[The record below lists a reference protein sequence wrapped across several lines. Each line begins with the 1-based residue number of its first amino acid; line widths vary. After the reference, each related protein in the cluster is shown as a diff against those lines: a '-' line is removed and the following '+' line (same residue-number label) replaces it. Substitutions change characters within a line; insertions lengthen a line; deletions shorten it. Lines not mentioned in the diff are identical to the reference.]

1 MKDNKRLVKLRKKK
15 EKTGRISLF
24 LDTYINGTRKYEYL
38 RMYLI
43 GDKKTD
49 NETLKVAQSICD
61 MRNEQAKEEANTKYD
76 DDIRRM
82 TIHRFIDLHCN
93 VKYQKMKLWI
103 PESDKISQI
112 NKDYERLFIDK
123 ILNSDHLSEVTKKNY
138 ISIFRVIKNKA
149 TDFDAIKTYKSPS
162 VKLKVTQHERQY
174 LSIEELKTLAELPL
188 TTRIERE
195 TRDAFC
201 FSALTGL
208 RVSDLRSLTWEN
220 VHETDGYHRIVFK
233 QTKTRSREYLDISEN
248 AFKFLG
254 DRTEGKIWKHAKL
267 SNKTLIVITGK
278 AGIKKHITFHCA
290 RHTFAIMMLS
300 LGVDIYTLS
309 KLLGH
314 SDIAITQVYARIL
327 DKGKRSAVDLIPQI

>member
-123 ILNSDHLSEVTKKNY
+123 ILNSDLSEVTKKNY

-149 TDFDAIKTYKSPS
+149 TDFI
-162 VKLKVTQHERQY
+162 
-174 LSIEELKTLAELPL
+174 
-188 TTRIERE
+188 
-195 TRDAFC
+195 
-201 FSALTGL
+201 
-208 RVSDLRSLTWEN
+208 
-220 VHETDGYHRIVFK
+220 
-233 QTKTRSREYLDISEN
+233 
-248 AFKFLG
+248 
-254 DRTEGKIWKHAKL
+254 
-267 SNKTLIVITGK
+267 
-278 AGIKKHITFHCA
+278 
-290 RHTFAIMMLS
+290 
-300 LGVDIYTLS
+300 
-309 KLLGH
+309 
-314 SDIAITQVYARIL
+314 
-327 DKGKRSAVDLIPQI
+327 